1 MDNKKILF
9 GNDSRS
15 KLKEGIDGVANAVKA
30 TLGYGGRVV
39 VISNTGFPARSTK
52 DGVTVAN
59 SIKFKDEEVDAGA
72 KIIKEASSQ
81 TADDVGDG
89 TTTVCVLMQK
99 IVEEGIKAIGTGANA
114 VLIKKGIE
122 YAVKKV
128 VDIIDGMKVEATK
141 EMLYN
146 VATVSANNDNEIGKM
161 IGDVYMDLDKHAIIT
176 LEDSKS
182 PLTYVDYVQGFQFNS
197 GYFSHHFVN
206 NYSNNNCELD
216 NPYVLILEGKI
227 NDYSQIAAIANR
239 VALQQRALLIIAED
253 FDRSVPATLIK
264 NFSVLKSC
272 IVKYN
277 FTGETKQE
285 LMYDIAAVTGGT
297 IAESKGDRI
306 ETIGV
311 DYLGECERVVIS
323 KDETLLIRGRK
334 SEDLLKARIKDASTK
349 IEKAK
354 NPFQKQQQEKRFARL
369 SGKIAV
375 CYVGGSTEVEI
386 NEKKDRIDD
395 SIRATKAA
403 MEDGVVPGGG
413 TALLRCVN
421 RIMIDASRMD
431 IPDDVRWGIKIVGT
445 AIQSPA
451 STIMLNAIGSTDHL
465 KEVMNAMDNF
475 GYNVATDTVCDM
487 FEAGILD
494 PAKVVKLC
502 LQNAASSACQVL
514 ISEVLIVS
522 DNN

>member
-9 GNDSRS
+9 GNDSRA
-15 KLKEGIDGVANAVKA
+15 KLKQGIDGVANAVKA

-59 SIKFKDEEVDAGA
+59 SIKFQNEEIDAGA

-99 IVEEGIKAIGTGANA
+99 IVEEGIKAIGTGANPI
-114 VLIKKGIE
+114 LLKKGIE
-122 YAVKKV
+122 HGVNKAVEV
-128 VDIIDGMKVEATK
+128 IDGMKVEATK
-141 EMLYN
+141 EMLYS
-146 VATVSANNDNEIGKM
+146 VASVSANNDQEIGRM
-161 IGDVYMDLDKHAIIT
+161 IGDVYLNLDKHAIIT
-176 LEDSKS
+176 LEDSKGPDTS
-182 PLTYVDYVQGFQFNS
+182 VEYVEGFQFIC

-206 NYSNNNCELD
+206 NHSNNNCELE

-227 NDYSQIAAIANR
+227 NDYSQ
-239 VALQQRALLIIAED
+239 VASLVNKVARERRSLLIIAED

-264 NFSVLKSC
+264 NYALLKSC

-285 LMYDIAAVTGGT
+285 LMYDIAAVTGAT
-297 IAESKGDRI
+297 IAESRGDRL
-306 ETIGV
+306 ESIGT
-311 DYLGECERVVIS
+311 DYLGECEKIVVS
-323 KDETLLIRGRK
+323 KDETLLIGGRK
-334 SEDLLKARIKDASTK
+334 SNDLLKARIKDATTK
-349 IEKAK
+349 IEIAR

-375 CYVGGSTEVEI
+375 CYVGGSTEVEL

-403 MEDGVVPGGG
+403 MEDGVVAGGG
-413 TALLRCVN
+413 TALLRCVS
-421 RIMIDASRMD
+421 RVMIDAARMD
-431 IPDDVRWGIKIVGT
+431 LPDDVRWGIKIIGS
-445 AIQSPA
+445 AMQAPA
-451 STIMLNAIGSTDHL
+451 ATIMHNAIGSTDHL
-465 KEVMNAMDNF
+465 KEVINAKDSF
-475 GYNVATDTVCDM
+475 GYNVATDSVCDM
-487 FEAGILD
+487 FEFGILD
-494 PAKVVKLC
+494 PAKVVKAC

-522 DNN
+522 DNQ